1 MRREGGDQIKIKWT
15 VKDRREPLHYKPSVH
30 SVYWRQMRRAIFSL
44 LMMCFVLAVTC
55 VFGQP
60 ESCLPASCSTGIL
73 EPGGS
78 YTGVDGVTLDASRSH
93 LNKPL
98 EVFIER
104 LSESQLPKPL
114 DAGMK
119 AETGFYRV
127 GATTRFATYSDRPTI
142 LRIPIPEGAITE
154 NLALLAWSKAED
166 ILDYDPSLGDFWNGA
181 PISYDPQ
188 KREVAFSVGNL
199 DPQGLIY
206 VVVSGR
212 YGSTLNPK

>member
-1 MRREGGDQIKIKWT
+1 MTTG
-15 VKDRREPLHYKPSVH
+15 
-30 SVYWRQMRRAIFSL
+30 
-44 LMMCFVLAVTC
+44 VL
-55 VFGQP
+55 Q
-60 ESCLPASCSTGIL
+60 
-73 EPGGS
+73 PGGS
-78 YTGVDGVTLDASRSH
+78 FTGIDGVTLDASRSD
-93 LNKPL
+93 LNRPL

-104 LSESQLPKPL
+104 LTESQLPKPL

-127 GATTRFATYSDRPTI
+127 GATTRFVTYSSRPTI

-154 NLALLAWSKAED
+154 NLALLVWSKAED
-166 ILDYDPSLGDFWNGA
+166 ILDYDPSLGDFWDGA

-199 DPQGLIY
+199 DSEGLIY

-212 YGSTLNPK
+212 YGSTTNPK